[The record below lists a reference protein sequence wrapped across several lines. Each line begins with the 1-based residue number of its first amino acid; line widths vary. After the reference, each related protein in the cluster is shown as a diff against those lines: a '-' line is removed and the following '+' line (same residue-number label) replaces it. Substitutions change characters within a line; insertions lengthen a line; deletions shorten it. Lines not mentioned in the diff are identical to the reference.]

1 MKKTIQIALTLALLC
16 TFNAAD
22 VFAQMSPFSCPIIAK
37 RNNGNGGATGGQ
49 ASL

>member
-22 VFAQMSPFSCPIIAK
+22 IFAQMSPFTCPIIAK
-37 RNNGNGGATGGQ
+37 RNNGNGSPQSGAG
-49 ASL
+49 